1 MDQHSEAYKEIAP
14 RLRGLRD
21 ALDLSV
27 SDLAQKVGVDEATLA
42 GYESG
47 TVEIPVSFLF
57 NVAQACGVDLTVLL
71 SGGDAHLTNYSLVKQ
86 DEGLAV
92 ERRKDY
98 DYKSLAYKFTGRK
111 MEPFRVK
118 VPPKEANETHFAQHP
133 GQEFIYMLTGT
144 MEINLNGNLVVVE
157 PGDSFYFD
165 SQTPHA
171 LRALNGQDAIF
182 LDVII

>member
-1 MDQHSEAYKEIAP
+1 MHNEAYKDIAP

-27 SDLAQKVGVDEATLA
+27 GELAAKVGVDEATVA

-47 TVEIPVSFLF
+47 TIEIPVSFLF
-57 NVAQACGVDLTVLL
+57 NVAQVCGVDLTVLL
-71 SGGDAHLTNYSLVKQ
+71 SGGDAHLTNYSLVKK

-111 MEPFRVK
+111 MEPFRVR
-118 VPPKEANETHFAQHP
+118 VPAKDEASMHSAQHP
-133 GQEFIYMLTGT
+133 GQEFIYMLSGRL
-144 MEINLNGNLVVVE
+144 EIRLGENAVVLE

-171 LRALNGQDAIF
+171 LRGLDGADAEF